1 MAKQIIRLTEN
12 DLHRIVKQ
20 SVNKILKESSEDVAQ
35 QFSLTNDLEGRN
47 KAIELRDWLNRKIKE
62 AQDDGFPIQG
72 DETEFQLI
80 KDLEEFIN
88 KNDMEDP
95 SDEFE
100 GFGDDWDEET
110 NYRFERQ
117 HGY

>member
-1 MAKQIIRLTEN
+1 MAKQTIRLTEN
-12 DLHRIVKQ
+12 DLHRIVKE
-20 SVNKILKESSEDVAQ
+20 SVNRILKESSEDVAQ

-88 KNDMEDP
+88 KND
-95 SDEFE
+95 FE

-110 NYRFERQ
+110 NYRFEKQ